1 MSVEAATY
9 INQLVAT
16 NPLAND
22 PKAEGDNHLRLLKQ
36 VLLTSFPNIAGVMS
50 VSHSRLNLL
59 NAPQLADVSAGTAP
73 NFTVAS
79 PQVPPTAYADNQL
92 YFVTFH
98 ATGTTG
104 SNTLNINGLGAKDL
118 MQYDY
123 LGALVDAV
131 IISGFTAVILYEST
145 ADVFIVLNGLPAA
158 PPISEFAV
166 GDYKDSDRA
175 TMPAGMRWLL
185 CNGATIGN
193 ASSGATARANADVE
207 ELFTYLWDTHP
218 AADIAMQDSSGAGV
232 SRGVNAAA
240 DWAANRRLALPD
252 WRGLYTR
259 VYHGGSGTFATNTSR
274 RLLELE
280 MDQNQAHTHTFSSN
294 GAGNGSSS
302 NHPLGG
308 SEYIIPTTVTTSS
321 NGGTEANVRNKCVY
335 RWIRY

>member
-36 VLLTSFPNIAGVMS
+36 VLVTSFPNIAGVMS

-59 NAPQLADVSAGTAP
+59 NVPQLADVSAGTAP
-73 NFTVAS
+73 NFTVAA

-104 SNTLNINGLGAKDL
+104 SNTLNIKGLGAKGL
-118 MQYDY
+118 KQYDH

-131 IISGFTAVILYEST
+131 IISGFTAVILYESS
-145 ADVFIVLNGLPAA
+145 AGVFIVLNGLPAT

-185 CNGATIGN
+185 CNGYTIGT
-193 ASSGATARANADVE
+193 APSGATARANADVE
-207 ELFTYLWDTHP
+207 ELFTFLWNTHP
-218 AADIAMQDSSGAGV
+218 EADIAMQYSSGLSAP
-232 SRGVNAAA
+232 RGASAAA
-240 DWAANRRLALPD
+240 DWAAHKRLALPD

-259 VYHGGSGTFATNTSR
+259 VYHGGSSTFATNTSR

-280 MDQNQAHTHTFSSN
+280 SDQNKAHTHSTPQGLF
-294 GAGNGSSS
+294 GG
-302 NHPLGG
+302 GG
-308 SEYIIPTTVTTSS
+308 SFSLDVGGNSS
-321 NGGTEANVRNKCVY
+321 ASVSGSEGGLEVNVRNKCVY